1 MVERYDFTLIKNNKD
16 RTRIIDEFCQVITNG
31 NFSAAETMQLRN
43 DLVRDYLESCSLD
56 KSCSLEENKNDTTI

>member
-1 MVERYDFTLIKNNKD
+1 MVERYDFTLIKNNKE

-43 DLVRDYLESCSLD
+43 DLVRDYLESCSL
-56 KSCSLEENKNDTTI
+56 EENKNDTTI

>member
-1 MVERYDFTLIKNNKD
+1 MVERYDFTLIKNNKE

-43 DLVRDYLESCSLD
+43 DLVRDYLESCSVGE
-56 KSCSLEENKNDTTI
+56 KENDTTI

>member
-1 MVERYDFTLIKNNKD
+1 MVERYDFTLIKNNKE

-43 DLVRDYLESCSLD
+43 DLVRDYLESCSVG
-56 KSCSLEENKNDTTI
+56 ENKNDTTI

>member
-1 MVERYDFTLIKNNKD
+1 MVERYDFTLIKNNKE

-43 DLVRDYLESCSLD
+43 DLVRDYLESCSV
-56 KSCSLEENKNDTTI
+56 EENKNDTTI